1 MQARIWTAM
10 VLSAVSAIALASAT
24 GCAVRNSNGELSG
37 SARTWIRLGRFTD
50 RIVITKPY
58 MDEDAYLDTD
68 FAGDPAAPC
77 PQQAIAG
84 ANIEKP

>member
-1 MQARIWTAM
+1 
-10 VLSAVSAIALASAT
+10 
-24 GCAVRNSNGELSG
+24 
-37 SARTWIRLGRFTD
+37 
-50 RIVITKPY
+50 